1 MPATQI
7 YKTPGVYIA
16 ELPAF
21 PPSVVGVATA
31 IPVFVG
37 YTEQALVGGKPV
49 IGKPIS
55 ISSLAAYEEVFG
67 KGFAAVFNLKD
78 VTPNPASG
86 AQLADDPAHDPDD
99 YDFSV
104 LDSSVS
110 PPVMKYFELTA
121 SGGEVPAPLPPLG
134 DETISFLSGTGP
146 VEDPAPDQPR
156 FNLYNSMRLFYDNG
170 GGDCYVVSA
179 GTYSDSAGNVASV
192 AVQPL
197 LDGLTA
203 ASQQVGPTM
212 IVVPD
217 AVLLPPADPAA
228 NEPWKS
234 DDFAKVAQA
243 MLTQASTL
251 QDRIAILD
259 VYGSQYVNTSDNP
272 DADLP
277 AVIGRFYE
285 DVGGDGLS
293 YGAAYFPFLDT
304 TVIPLSDVTYQNI
317 DYTNGYLQDI
327 LRWQNLTLN
336 GGTARYDVVD
346 KYISQIP
353 EPMTAAEVTTLNQ
366 NLLAALP
373 ILKTME
379 LQVIA
384 KTDVLPPSGAMAGV
398 YTRVDNASG
407 VWNAPANVTLASVAK
422 PTTRLNNKDQE
433 DLNVPVNGKA
443 VDALRA
449 FPGRGTVVWGAR
461 TLDGNSPDFRY
472 VQVRRTLIYLE
483 QSIKAALEPFV
494 FAPNTGQ
501 TWATVVSMVSG
512 FLTGVWSRGGL
523 MGATPKDAFS
533 VACGVGST
541 MTGTDVLDGYMIVQV
556 TVSLIRPAEFIEL
569 TFKQTMQGVG

>member
-1 MPATQI
+1 MPATQV
-7 YKTPGVYIA
+7 YKTPGVYVA
-16 ELPAF
+16 EIPAF

-37 YTEQALVGGKPV
+37 YTERATVGGKPV

-67 KGFAAVFNLKD
+67 TGFSAVFNLKD
-78 VTPNPASG
+78 VTPTDAPG
-86 AQLADDPAHDPDD
+86 AQMLDAPPHGPDD
-99 YDFSV
+99 YDFTA
-104 LDSSVS
+104 LDTSVS
-110 PPVMKYFELTA
+110 PPVTRYYELTA
-121 SGGEVPAPLPPLG
+121 SGGEVQPAPG
-134 DETISFLSGTGP
+134 DEPIGFESDTEPSFMLE
-146 VEDPAPDQPR
+146 EDPAPDQPR

-179 GTYSDSAGNVASV
+179 GTYKDTAGTVVSV
-192 AVQPL
+192 AAQPL
-197 LDGLTA
+197 IDGLAA

-217 AVLLPPADPAA
+217 AVLLPPDSTD
-228 NEPWKS
+228 EPWTS
-234 DDFAKVAQA
+234 ADFAKVAQA
-243 MLTQASTL
+243 MLKQASTL

-259 VYGSQYVNTSDNP
+259 VYGSQYANTSDGT
-272 DADLP
+272 DLP
-277 AVIGRFYE
+277 TVIEGFRE
-285 DVGGDGLS
+285 DVGEDGLS

-304 TVIPLSDVTYQNI
+304 TVIPLSDVTYRNI
-317 DYTNGYLQDI
+317 DNTDEHLQNI
-327 LRWQNLTLN
+327 LRWQNQTLN
-336 GGTARYDVVD
+336 GGTPRYEAVNG
-346 KYISQIP
+346 YIDQIP
-353 EPMTAAEVTTLNQ
+353 DDTLTEAEVTRLNQ

-398 YTRVDNASG
+398 YTRVDSASG

-422 PTTRLNNKDQE
+422 PTMKLNNKDQE

-494 FAPNTGQ
+494 FAANTGQ

-533 VACGVGST
+533 VTCGVGST